1 MNDIVSTWESI
12 IYPTNVNYFG
22 QPPDVDNNCQIEI
35 IILSIDGPGDI
46 GGYFQPSISSLRDSI
61 FIDIDDLSNRNG
73 IIAHEFAHLIHN
85 SKDPYEY
92 IWIDEG
98 LADLAS
104 YVNFGVDISLAQHAN
119 SWTENTSK
127 GLRWWNQRIGDY
139 GSAFLFFAYIEEK
152 LGGAPGIRS
161 LVMDTSIGGQGIVNL
176 ANNPQAGSTLIGSTM
191 SEIFANFSIA
201 VTLDSSQGSYGY
213 SQLDFSE
220 NCLGDNICK
229 AEIGDE
235 NMQWNE
241 DWQSSNNFLEGWGMK
256 SFKFTQGDGN
266 PLNIMVQPDRLG
278 FEGVILQRDASS
290 GTLTMSKLRIDS
302 SSGIGTGLIHGFGN
316 TTSEV
321 WLFVWYNSLVDDC
334 DYDFANCGILPSGN
348 YPSGL
353 FTVNAGLISDPS
365 EFSIQSIASFDR
377 DGDAL
382 FDSVKFEIEVI
393 SYAYYEILSL
403 TLEAYNSN
411 SMMDSIETLVSAGE
425 LESEIIEIWFSPP
438 ETGDWSFFIRL
449 DDINGFMQDQGFS
462 LPIELA
468 NTKPVSSGSIS
479 SNITQTWLPN
489 YFFGGGFDQWGFG
502 LTNGTFTNNQTP
514 ESYFWD
520 FGDGNNSNL
529 KNPIHS
535 YLDEGLFNVTLV
547 VRDRGGF
554 YSESISWR
562 IFANDSSA
570 PSPEVSVE
578 GKNISEGL
586 TLKTNQRAQFSA
598 IGTVDNL
605 PISEIF
611 FTWEWGDGDVDSGL
625 GLYEIGHQWD
635 DGSADGTLYTLK
647 LTADDGKQISEL
659 SIKIRILNREPELY
673 SFENLQTFTLTPLEL
688 PELFSDKD
696 GSIVAYS
703 WQFEGGVSLDGD
715 GMNFSSNFNQ
725 TVSSESNPIVGWISP
740 GLKNITLDV
749 EDDDGNVSSVTIQV
763 IVYNQRPVAIFE
775 RPEDGDVYSAYIF
788 DSDSFDPDGQSS
800 QLTHIWKISDMVD
813 TIENVSSVSRTFSE
827 PGIYSISLVVIDS
840 SGLESAPKI
849 YLFEI
854 ENPLPVPSISFDCPS
869 IDGSPL
875 ESMPNDFENVT
886 WQIPWTQD
894 GGAFLGPN
902 KLIRFDGSDSK
913 DADPKF
919 EGKNS
924 IDDQSLDW
932 NGISEWIWD
941 FGDSSPPQTGPVVWH
956 QYERPGT
963 YSVKLTVID
972 GFEGGESNSSTI
984 TVYVSESPKILTQNP
999 INGEYVVVGEKVEL
1013 ISNISDPDVKL
1024 GFEAWIDTDI
1034 EFDSDGDGIL
1044 KNDKDR
1050 KLNDVMEINWD
1061 LNIFRD
1067 DNLDGNFRN
1076 DWIDEN
1082 SSWEDPG
1089 EIRVSLSACNGIGV
1103 CSMKDYVITVLTVQ
1117 ETSPPK
1123 TLTDLTWEDFIP
1135 DRESTGILILVALVA
1150 LMGWLV
1156 MREKDEDEIDAEEM
1170 AETYLVDEI
1179 EAEGGLPGM
1188 DQHVP
1193 PPKPKYLTTDERRS
1207 SESGYIRP
1215 IRTGRRK

>member
-1 MNDIVSTWESI
+1 
-12 IYPTNVNYFG
+12 
-22 QPPDVDNNCQIEI
+22 
-35 IILSIDGPGDI
+35 
-46 GGYFQPSISSLRDSI
+46 
-61 FIDIDDLSNRNG
+61 
-73 IIAHEFAHLIHN
+73 
-85 SKDPYEY
+85 
-92 IWIDEG
+92 
-98 LADLAS
+98 
-104 YVNFGVDISLAQHAN
+104 
-119 SWTENTSK
+119 
-127 GLRWWNQRIGDY
+127 
-139 GSAFLFFAYIEEK
+139 
-152 LGGAPGIRS
+152 
-161 LVMDTSIGGQGIVNL
+161 
-176 ANNPQAGSTLIGSTM
+176 
-191 SEIFANFSIA
+191 
-201 VTLDSSQGSYGY
+201 
-213 SQLDFSE
+213 
-220 NCLGDNICK
+220 
-229 AEIGDE
+229 
-235 NMQWNE
+235 
-241 DWQSSNNFLEGWGMK
+241 
-256 SFKFTQGDGN
+256 
-266 PLNIMVQPDRLG
+266 
-278 FEGVILQRDASS
+278 
-290 GTLTMSKLRIDS
+290 
-302 SSGIGTGLIHGFGN
+302 
-316 TTSEV
+316 
-321 WLFVWYNSLVDDC
+321 
-334 DYDFANCGILPSGN
+334 
-348 YPSGL
+348 
-353 FTVNAGLISDPS
+353 
-365 EFSIQSIASFDR
+365 
-377 DGDAL
+377 
-382 FDSVKFEIEVI
+382 
-393 SYAYYEILSL
+393 
-403 TLEAYNSN
+403 
-411 SMMDSIETLVSAGE
+411 
-425 LESEIIEIWFSPP
+425 
-438 ETGDWSFFIRL
+438 
-449 DDINGFMQDQGFS
+449 
-462 LPIELA
+462 
-468 NTKPVSSGSIS
+468 
-479 SNITQTWLPN
+479 
-489 YFFGGGFDQWGFG
+489 
-502 LTNGTFTNNQTP
+502 
-514 ESYFWD
+514 
-520 FGDGNNSNL
+520 
-529 KNPIHS
+529 
-535 YLDEGLFNVTLV
+535 
-547 VRDRGGF
+547 
-554 YSESISWR
+554 
-562 IFANDSSA
+562 
-570 PSPEVSVE
+570 
-578 GKNISEGL
+578 
-586 TLKTNQRAQFSA
+586 
-598 IGTVDNL
+598 
-605 PISEIF
+605 
-611 FTWEWGDGDVDSGL
+611 
-625 GLYEIGHQWD
+625 
-635 DGSADGTLYTLK
+635 
-647 LTADDGKQISEL
+647 
-659 SIKIRILNREPELY
+659 
-673 SFENLQTFTLTPLEL
+673 
-688 PELFSDKD
+688 
-696 GSIVAYS
+696 
-703 WQFEGGVSLDGD
+703 
-715 GMNFSSNFNQ
+715 MNFSSNFNQ

-1013 ISNISDPDVKL
+1013 ISNISDPDGKL

-1044 KNDKDR
+1044 KNDKGR